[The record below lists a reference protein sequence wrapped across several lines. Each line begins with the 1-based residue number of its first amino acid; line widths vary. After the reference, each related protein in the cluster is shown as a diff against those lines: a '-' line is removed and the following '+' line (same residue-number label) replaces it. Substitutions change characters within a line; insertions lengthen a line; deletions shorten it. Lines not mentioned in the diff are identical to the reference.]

1 MDATAAILFGKTRQA
16 VLTLL
21 LGQPDRRFYLR
32 QLARITGI
40 SPGALRQELGKLSQ
54 ADLLDQAPDGKR
66 ITYRANTA
74 HPVFAEP
81 QAIVHKTCG
90 LPDLL
95 REALAPEAA
104 RIDFAA
110 VYGSMAKGRD
120 HARSDVDLLIVGRI
134 GLDRAAELVAGVE
147 RRIDREIGLRVF
159 ASAEFEN
166 RLAHKDAFLQRVL
179 AGPLT
184 PVLGEIHGA

>member
-21 LGQPDRRFYLR
+21 FGQPDRRFYLR
-32 QLARITGI
+32 ELARITGI

-54 ADLLDQAPDGKR
+54 ADLLDQARDGNR
-66 ITYRANTA
+66 ITYRASTA
-74 HPVFAEP
+74 HPVFAEL

-104 RIDFAA
+104 
-110 VYGSMAKGRD
+110 
-120 HARSDVDLLIVGRI
+120 RI

-159 ASAEFEN
+159 APAEFEK
-166 RLAHKDAFLQRVL
+166 RMAHKDAFVHRVL
-179 AGPLT
+179 SGPLT
-184 PVLGEIHGA
+184 PILGQLHGA